1 MWTANATTVA
11 GSSTGLAGSTASLL
25 YYPKDVFADNRGALY
40 VSDSN
45 NYRVQKWLPG
55 ATNGSTVAG
64 GSNGAGLNQLGG
76 GGKLCILYYVQRHLS
91 LLLFK

>member
-1 MWTANATTVA
+1 MWRVNATTVT
-11 GSSTGLAGSTASLL
+11 GSSIGLAGSTASLL
-25 YYPKDVFADNRGALY
+25 YYPKDVFVDNRGAVY
-40 VSDSN
+40 VSDSS

-64 GSNGAGLNQLGG
+64 GNYGTGLNQLG
-76 GGKLCILYYVQRHLS
+76 GGKLCILYYVQRQMS